1 MHQGGRARWH
11 SLCQTGAESV
21 GMRGTRHSRG
31 DVCALAIAI
40 AIATAGAALCP
51 PAHAAD
57 LNATANAAVVRPN
70 TLIKTDDLDF
80 GTLLSGTAGGSGTIH
95 PVTNG
100 RRDAAGETLGGTGGR
115 RGGVQ
120 ASGGIVRHN

>member
-21 GMRGTRHSRG
+21 GIRGTRHSRG

-80 GTLLSGTAGGSGTIH
+80 GPLLSGPAGGSVDRKG
-95 PVTNG
+95 
-100 RRDAAGETLGGTGGR
+100 
-115 RGGVQ
+115 GGVGK
-120 ASGGIVRHN
+120 GGGSTCRSRGSPYH

>member
-80 GTLLSGTAGGSGTIH
+80 GTLLSGPAGGSVPIN
-95 PVTNG
+95 PVPTG
-100 RRDAAGETLGGTGGR
+100 PSAAGGATPVGNAR
-115 RGGVQ
+115 RRAGFPGPR
-120 ASGGIVRHN
+120 GLFPLP